1 MSFFTDP
8 TIQLILSIA
17 AGFLIGAL
25 IGWMIARSRLD
36 RRHAAA
42 LTEKRITIAGMNEA
56 LQAEKAALDQVK
68 KALEKADHELRE
80 CNRTLIE
87 LTQAKAT
94 AQGRLER
101 LSKLEETVTRREKEI
116 NELNQTIIR
125 LKGDQVA
132 LETVLKKERCSTE
145 EKIAMLEDIRSGLT
159 DHYKALAAGVLRE
172 NSRAFLDLAGET
184 FAKYVEATK
193 NEVEIQREV
202 MGNTVKPVEK
212 ALDRYDKQ
220 VQAMERS
227 RETAYGGLTQ
237 QIDALLKTQ
246 SELQK
251 ETGRLARAMRIPHV
265 RGRWGELTLRRTV
278 ELAGMSEHCDFTEQT
293 SVEASGSLLRP
304 DMIVRLPDNRS
315 IVIDAKVPLS
325 AYLDSLEAD
334 SPAKIDQYLDD
345 HAKQVQSHIFQLA
358 QKSYWTQFDKS
369 PEFVVLFIPGE
380 NFFSAALTRNPNLIE
395 IGAARRVIPATP
407 TTLISLLKTVAMGWH
422 QVKASENAKKIGVLG
437 KELYER
443 LHAML
448 DHVNRLGK
456 DLERSSASYNKLVG
470 SLSRRVIVSARK
482 FNELG
487 VASRDEQGLLD
498 ANPIETAH
506 RQISLDNETESESES

>member
-1 MSFFTDP
+1 MSYLTDP
-8 TIQLILSIA
+8 IIQLILSVA
-17 AGFLIGAL
+17 AAALTGGL
-25 IGWMIARSRLD
+25 IGWMITRYRLD
-36 RRHAAA
+36 RKHAAA
-42 LTEKRITIAGMNEA
+42 LTEKRIAIAGLKEA

-68 KALEKADHELRE
+68 QELDKNDRELRE

-87 LTQAKAT
+87 LTQVKGA

-101 LSKLEETVTRREKEI
+101 LTRLEETVTHREKEI
-116 NELNQTIIR
+116 DELNQTITR
-125 LKGDQVA
+125 LKSDQAA
-132 LETVLKKERCSTE
+132 LETVLKKERRNTE
-145 EKIAMLEDIRSGLT
+145 EKIALLEDIRSGLT
-159 DHYKALAAGVLRE
+159 DNYKALAAGVLRE
-172 NSRAFLDLAGET
+172 NSRAFLELAGET

-193 NEVEIQREV
+193 NEVETQRVV

-227 RETAYGGLTQ
+227 RETAYGSLSQ

-246 SELQK
+246 TELQK

-265 RGRWGELTLRRTV
+265 RGRWGELTLRRSV
-278 ELAGMSEHCDFTEQT
+278 ELAGMSEHCDFMEQT
-293 SVEASGSLLRP
+293 SVEAKGSQLRP
-304 DMIVRLPDNRS
+304 DMIVRLPDSRS

-325 AYLDSLEAD
+325 AYLDSLEAN
-334 SPAKIDQYLDD
+334 SPEKIDQYLDD

-358 QKSYWTQFDKS
+358 QKSYWTQFEKS

-395 IGAARRVIPATP
+395 IGAERRVIPATP

-422 QVKASENAKKIGVLG
+422 QVKASENAKKIGALG

-456 DLERSSASYNKLVG
+456 DLERSTASYNKLVG

-482 FNELG
+482 FNDLG
-487 VASRDEQGLLD
+487 VASRNEHGLPD
-498 ANPIETAH
+498 VAPIETTQ
-506 RQISLDNETESESES
+506 RQISPESETDGESE